1 MTGCPPPAPAV
12 VAAPGFD
19 LASTLNCGQVF
30 HWQAAGAGWAGAVG
44 DVPVYLEQRGETLI
58 VVGGGPASDGHEV
71 LAARYLALDHPLAEI
86 VATFPADPA
95 MHAAR
100 EACRGLRVIRQP
112 AWECVAT
119 FITSAMKGVPH
130 IRQMSHALRQRH
142 GERVG
147 TLAGIELFAYP
158 APAVVAGLAEAD
170 LRATGLGW
178 RAPHLLGTARAVRD
192 GAVDLE
198 GLRALDD
205 AELHRALCQLPG
217 VGPKVANCV
226 GLFAYERLGAF
237 PIDVW
242 IARVLRE
249 KYFAGETRVT
259 PGRLREFAAGHFGP
273 FGGYAQQYLFHHA
286 RSTRARGRPRPMR
299 RVRGEKP

>member
-1 MTGCPPPAPAV
+1 MNAGVDDASRPAS

-19 LASTLNCGQVF
+19 LDATLHCGQVF
-30 HWQAAGAGWAGAVG
+30 HWQTAGAAGWVG
-44 DVPVYLEQRGETLI
+44 TIGDAPVYLEQRGDTLL
-58 VVGGGPASDGHEV
+58 VGPPDRAT

-86 VATFPADPA
+86 VGTFPDDPA
-95 MHAAR
+95 MDAAR
-100 EACRGLRVIRQP
+100 ETCRGLRVIRQP

-130 IRQMSHALRQRH
+130 IRLMSHTLRRRH

-147 TLAGIELFAYP
+147 VIAGVETFAYP
-158 APAVVAGLAEAD
+158 APAVLAGLAEAD
-170 LRATGLGW
+170 LRAAGLGW

-198 GLRALDD
+198 GLRELPD

-226 GLFAYERLGAF
+226 GLFAYGRLGAF

-249 KYFAGETRVT
+249 KYFAGETGVT
-259 PGRLREFAAGHFGP
+259 MGRLKEFAAGYFGP

-286 RSTRARGRPRPMR
+286 RSTRARGRR
-299 RVRGEKP
+299 RANG

>member
-1 MTGCPPPAPAV
+1 MNPGSDDDDASRPAR
-12 VAAPGFD
+12 VAAPDFD
-19 LASTLNCGQVF
+19 LAATLNCGQVF
-30 HWQAAGAGWAGAVG
+30 HWQAAGTGWAGTIG
-44 DVPVYLEQRGETLI
+44 DVPVFLEQRGETVL
-58 VVGGGPASDGHEV
+58 VGPPAAGAGRGAR
-71 LAARYLALDHPLAEI
+71 AARYLALDHPLGEM

-95 MHAAR
+95 MRTAAA
-100 EACRGLRVIRQP
+100 ACRGLRVVRQP
-112 AWECVAT
+112 AWECLAT

-130 IRQMSHALRQRH
+130 IRRMSHLLRRRH

-147 TLAGIELFAYP
+147 EVAGVELFAYP
-158 APAVVAGLAEAD
+158 TPAVVAGLTEAD
-170 LRATGLGW
+170 LRAAGLGW

-198 GLRALDD
+198 GLRGLPD
-205 AELHRALCQLPG
+205 AELHRALCGLPG

-249 KYFAGETRVT
+249 RYFAGDGRVT
-259 PGRLREFAAGHFGP
+259 LTRLREFAAGYFGP

-286 RSTRARGRPRPMR
+286 RSTKPRGR
-299 RVRGEKP
+299 GNA

>member
-1 MTGCPPPAPAV
+1 MNPGSEDDGDSRRSAS
-12 VAAPGFD
+12 VAAPDFN
-19 LASTLNCGQVF
+19 LAATLNCGQVF
-30 HWQAAGAGWAGAVG
+30 HWQAAGAGWVGTVG
-44 DVPVYLEQRGETLI
+44 DAPVCLEQRGDTLL
-58 VVGGGPASDGHEV
+58 VAPPGRAS
-71 LAARYLALDHPLAEI
+71 LAARYLALDHPLGEM

-95 MHAAR
+95 MRTAAA
-100 EACRGLRVIRQP
+100 ACRGLRVVRQP
-112 AWECVAT
+112 AWECLAT

-130 IRQMSHALRQRH
+130 IRLMSHTLRRRH
-142 GERVG
+142 GEPVG
-147 TLAGIELFAYP
+147 PIAGVELFAYP
-158 APAVVAGLAEAD
+158 TPAVVAGLAEAD
-170 LRATGLGW
+170 LRAAGLGW

-198 GLRALDD
+198 GLRGLPD
-205 AELHRALCQLPG
+205 AELHRALCGLPG

-249 KYFAGETRVT
+249 RYFAGEARPVT
-259 PGRLREFAAGHFGP
+259 LGRLRDFAAGYFGP

-286 RSTRARGRPRPMR
+286 RSTKARGRRPVR
-299 RVRGEKP
+299 RVRRESA